1 MDALKI
7 GGAGGAITGLL
18 SGMEQQEGESNEEFG
33 QRKARVRDQLKMYN
47 LKDYILKVVMN
58 LMKIII

>member
-7 GGAGGAITGLL
+7 GGAGGVITGLL

-33 QRKARVRDQLKMYN
+33 KEKHE
-47 LKDYILKVVMN
+47 
-58 LMKIII
+58 